1 MAQALL
7 VRNDLH
13 GTASEHIARTHQH
26 RVADAGGGLHA
37 GLDVGDGLGSGCGMR
52 QLFHDLFEATAVFG
66 VPDRLRIGTDNGH
79 AQLRQRLGQVDGR
92 LSAERH
98 DDRLGFRGG

>member
-1 MAQALL
+1 VAQALL

-37 GLDVGDGLGSGCGMR
+37 GLDVGDGLGLGLR
-52 QLFHDLFEATAVFG
+52 DAQLFHDLLEATAIFG
-66 VPDRLRIGTDNGH
+66 VLDRLRIGTD
-79 AQLRQRLGQVDGR
+79 
-92 LSAERH
+92 
-98 DDRLGFRGG
+98 